1 MNLNELKAE
10 IFSLIAESVFDDYE
24 EHFTTPF
31 NFLWD
36 GDNSTSHKPITL
48 DDIQCSL
55 VSCQTKEELDEL
67 VNVGWADA
75 EDFMLESMQELLNNN
90 SLTLKECWHD
100 N

>member
-10 IFSLIAESVFDDYE
+10 IFAVIAESVFDNYE

-31 NFLWD
+31 YFLWSS
-36 GDNSTSHKPITL
+36 DNSTSHKPITL

-75 EDFMLESMQELLNNN
+75 EDDMLESMQELLNTNG
-90 SLTLKECWHD
+90 LTLNKS
-100 N
+100 

>member
-67 VNVGWADA
+67 VNVEWADA

-100 N
+100 K